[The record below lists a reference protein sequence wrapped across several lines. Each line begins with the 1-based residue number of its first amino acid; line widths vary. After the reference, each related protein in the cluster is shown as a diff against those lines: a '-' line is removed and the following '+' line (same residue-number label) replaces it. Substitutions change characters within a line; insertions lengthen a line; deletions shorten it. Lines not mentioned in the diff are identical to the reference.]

1 VRRSRRTW
9 WAALLV
15 LLVGCQS
22 ASPPASIPPT
32 QPARPAVTT
41 VPPSAPSAAT
51 LASPAASAMPAP
63 LSPPVAVHVGVLSS
77 ISDSG
82 IYIGVAKGYYREL
95 GLDVQV
101 DTISDPNTIGT
112 LVNTNQLDVGGYGVN
127 TNPFLAAARGIGVK
141 MVADKATLRPGFEGF
156 VALVARKELLDSGQ
170 IRTWADLRGRK
181 LAKLAPCDSNEPN
194 VEKALERGGLTRDD
208 VEIVYMAFPDMVPA
222 LANGAVDAAV
232 LLEPF
237 IAVAKERG
245 IAGPIPGT
253 DELYPNQQVA
263 TLYYSPDFAQRTEAA
278 RRFMI
283 GYLRAVR
290 DYNDAFTKGV
300 GRAEVV
306 QILAQ
311 NTPVKDVALYDKLVP
326 AGPDPD
332 GRLNVA
338 GIRDDVALWT
348 RIGCTQGE
356 VADVRQ
362 VIDESFAQYAV
373 GVLGP
378 YH

>member
-326 AGPDPD
+326 AGLDPD

>member
-1 VRRSRRTW
+1 
-9 WAALLV
+9 
-15 LLVGCQS
+15 
-22 ASPPASIPPT
+22 
-32 QPARPAVTT
+32 
-41 VPPSAPSAAT
+41 
-51 LASPAASAMPAP
+51 MPAP

-326 AGPDPD
+326 AGLDPD

>member
-1 VRRSRRTW
+1 VRHSRRTW
-9 WAALLV
+9 WVALLV

-326 AGPDPD
+326 AGLDPD
-332 GRLNVA
+332 GRLSVA